1 MLIKCF
7 IWKDR
12 CIIVKRS
19 IQIICLIALGL
30 SLCIIKN
37 IDAAPPEQIHL
48 ASNGLTSEMV
58 IQWGTQEDT
67 TLSCPSDSNVEYGT
81 SSDELNQ
88 SATGDDDMYLWTT
101 CIHTVTLTEL
111 APNTTYYYR
120 LGGSGEWSDIFYFDT
135 PEENPETITI
145 GALADHG
152 TSSNA
157 QETTN
162 NMANDNFDLV
172 IHAGDISYANN
183 LGAGNGWG
191 DNTVWDEYQN
201 QIEIVASKYP
211 HMYAPGNHEE
221 DDDPYGFDAYE
232 TRFYNPGPNSFWY
245 SFDYEFIHFVS
256 VSSEHD
262 YEPGSTQH
270 NWLQGD
276 LENANNNR
284 ENVPWIVFFAH
295 RPMYSSNG
303 DGDGHGSE
311 IEFREAMEPLLFEY
325 GVNLAIYGHDHHYE
339 RTYPV
344 FQEEVYSNNSGNMSN
359 PYYNPGAT
367 IHIVAGNSGREVY
380 DGLVEPQ
387 PEWSAYREVSYGYTK
402 FDATKTSINYKF
414 IRNSDGSIGDEFW
427 LFNTDSSN
435 FTDDGENNR
444 MNKSLS
450 SLSFIQTIIIF
461 VVSTTIIRKK
471 DND

>member
-12 CIIVKRS
+12 CIIVKRN

-81 SSDELNQ
+81 SSDALNQ
-88 SATGDDDMYLWTT
+88 SATGDDAMYLWTT

-120 LGGSGEWSDIFYFDT
+120 VGGSGEWSDIFSFET
-135 PEENPETITI
+135 VEENPETITI

-162 NMANDNFDLV
+162 NMANEKLDLV

-183 LGAGNGWG
+183 AGAGNGWG

-221 DDDPYGFDAYE
+221 DDEPYGFDAYE

-245 SFDYEFIHFVS
+245 SFDYEFIHFIS

-262 YEPGSTQH
+262 YDPGSTQH
-270 NWLQGD
+270 NWLQGN
-276 LENANNNR
+276 LEKANNNR

-303 DGDGHGSE
+303 DDEGHGSE

-344 FQEEVYSNNSGNMSN
+344 FQEKVYSNNSGDISN

-427 LFNTDSSN
+427 LFNTDASDSANEGSS
-435 FTDDGENNR
+435 NR

-450 SLSFIQTIIIF
+450 SLNLLNVFVAIC
-461 VVSTTIIRKK
+461 VVSIIKSKRRI
-471 DND
+471 

>member
-1 MLIKCF
+1 M
-7 IWKDR
+7 
-12 CIIVKRS
+12 CIIVSRRIK
-19 IQIICLIALGL
+19 IIYLIAIAL
-30 SLCIIKN
+30 SLTLVKN
-37 IDAAPPEQIHL
+37 VESAPPEQIHI
-48 ASNGLTSEMV
+48 ATNGNTNEMI

-67 TLSCPSDSNVEYGT
+67 TLSCPSETNVEYG
-81 SSDELNQ
+81 LNNNDLSQ
-88 SATGDDDMYLWTT
+88 TASGDNDMYLWTT
-101 CIHTVTLTEL
+101 CIHTVILTEL

-120 LGGSGEWSDIFYFDT
+120 VGGGNEWSDVFSFST

-162 NMANDNFDLV
+162 NMANDDFDLV
-172 IHAGDISYANN
+172 IHPGDISYANN

-262 YEPGSTQH
+262 YDPGSTQH

-284 ENVPWIVFFAH
+284 ENVPWIVFYAH

-344 FQEEVYSNNSGNMSN
+344 FQEEVYSNNSGNISN
-359 PYYNPGAT
+359 PYYNPDAT

-427 LFNTDSSN
+427 LFNTDSSGSGN
-435 FTDDGENNR
+435 EGSSNE

-450 SLSFIQTIIIF
+450 SLGLLHAIIGIC
-461 VVSTTIIRKK
+461 VVSIIKSKK
-471 DND
+471 IE

>member
-1 MLIKCF
+1 MLNF
-7 IWKDR
+7 
-12 CIIVKRS
+12 S
-19 IQIICLIALGL
+19 AE
-30 SLCIIKN
+30 
-37 IDAAPPEQIHL
+37 AAPPEQIHL
-48 ASNGLTSEMV
+48 ATNGLTSEMV

-67 TLSCPSDSNVEYGT
+67 TLSCPSDTNVEYGLNST
-81 SSDELNQ
+81 ELIQTASGENE
-88 SATGDDDMYLWTT
+88 MYLWTT

-111 APNTTYYYR
+111 SPNTTYYYR
-120 LGGSGEWSDIFYFDT
+120 VGGGNEWSDIFNFDT

-262 YEPGSTQH
+262 YDPGSTQH

-311 IEFREAMEPLLFEY
+311 IEFRDAMESLLFDY
-325 GVNLAIYGHDHHYE
+325 GVDLAIYGHDHHYE

-344 FQEEVYSNNSGNMSN
+344 FQEEVYSNNSGDMSN
-359 PYYNPGAT
+359 PYYNPSAT

-427 LFNTDSSN
+427 LFNTDSSDL
-435 FTDDGENNR
+435 TDESSNNR

-450 SLSFIQTIIIF
+450 SISFIQTIIIF

-471 DND
+471 R